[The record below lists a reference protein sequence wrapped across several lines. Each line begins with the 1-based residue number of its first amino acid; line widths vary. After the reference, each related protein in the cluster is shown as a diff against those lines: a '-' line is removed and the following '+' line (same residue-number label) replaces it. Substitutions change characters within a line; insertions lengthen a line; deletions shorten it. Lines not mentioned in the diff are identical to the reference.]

1 MRSMTPGQS
10 ASGDER
16 PPDDTPPVDRDDVR
30 LLVVEDD
37 EDDYL
42 ITHDLLVEQTRIRV
56 DVEWASDYDAALEA
70 IRAQRHDVYL
80 VDYRLGRRTGLDL
93 IREGFASRPVAP
105 VIMLTGLPVAEID
118 LEATALGATDF
129 LTKQGLDA
137 DELGDSIRHAI
148 NHQKAE
154 RHALAARASDDG
166 IWDWDFAADRI
177 YSSPRLNAILG
188 YGDDAIEVTPE
199 VWFGLV
205 APDDVMRL
213 RAEIASHLAGQT
225 PILSGEFQ
233 MRHRDGSWR
242 WVAVEGLA
250 GRDVDD
256 TPVRIAGSLRDATD
270 RHDAQQRLEHEAL
283 HDTLTGLPNRALFID
298 RLDQTLQRGAR
309 EASAGCALLFLDLD
323 GFKQVNDTHSHA
335 VGDELLIAFATRIAG
350 ELRPGD
356 TVARLGGD
364 EFTVLL
370 EGITQAPEAT
380 LIAERILE
388 STQAP
393 FLIEGNEL
401 HIGASIGISLSAD
414 GISSADLISAADV
427 AMYDAKQG
435 GRNRWAVFDEHMH
448 RRVADRL
455 ARQDDLREVIET
467 GQLEV
472 YFQPIVGLSSG
483 QIVGLEA
490 LARWPAD
497 REPVAAEE
505 FIAIAEQTGLIVAL
519 GELVVGASLA
529 ALGGWR
535 RDGVADEEL
544 WVSVNL
550 SSRQLSDPRL
560 VDQLCAAST
569 QSGVPASRL
578 RLEIA
583 ESTLKTLE
591 RSQPLVAGLKRAGIG
606 LHIDGFGVGY
616 SSLTTLH
623 QLPIRVLKID
633 PGLIAEID
641 AELSRAIAG
650 SVIALARSL
659 DVLAIGAGIETADQR
674 EALVALGC
682 DGGQGR
688 LVAAEMDAGAVGEL
702 LARAR

>member
-1 MRSMTPGQS
+1 MTSGHP
-10 ASGDER
+10 ASEDER
-16 PPDDTPPVDRDDVR
+16 SPDETPPVEPDNVR

-56 DVEWASDYDAALEA
+56 DVEWAADYDTALEA

-80 VDYRLGRRTGLDL
+80 VDYRLGGRTGLEL
-93 IREGFASRPVAP
+93 IRESFATRPVAP

-129 LTKQGLDA
+129 LTKQGLAA
-137 DELGDSIRHAI
+137 DELGDSIRHAL

-166 IWDWDFAADRI
+166 IWDWDFTADRI

-188 YGDDAIEVTPE
+188 YGGDAIEVTPE
-199 VWFGLV
+199 VWFTLV
-205 APDDVMRL
+205 APDDVVRL
-213 RAEIASHLAGQT
+213 RAEIDAHLAGQT

-250 GRDVDD
+250 SRDVDG
-256 TPVRIAGSLRDATD
+256 TPIRIAGSLRDATD

-298 RLDQTLQRGAR
+298 RVEQTLQRAAR
-309 EASAGCALLFLDLD
+309 DASAGCALLFLDLD
-323 GFKQVNDTHSHA
+323 GFKQVNDTLSHA
-335 VGDELLIAFATRIAG
+335 VGDELLVAFATRIAG

-370 EGITQAPEAT
+370 EGIIHAPEAT

-388 STQAP
+388 STRAP
-393 FLIEGNEL
+393 FLLEGNEL
-401 HIGASIGISLSAD
+401 HIGASIGISLSAE

-427 AMYDAKQG
+427 AMYDAKQS
-435 GRNRWAVFDEHMH
+435 GRDRWAVFDEHVH

-455 ARQDDLREVIET
+455 ARQDDLREVIER

-472 YFQPIVGLSSG
+472 CFQPIVGLKSG
-483 QIVGLEA
+483 RIVGLEA

-497 REPVAAEE
+497 REPFAAAEL
-505 FIAIAEQTGLIVAL
+505 IAIAEQTGLIVAL
-519 GELVVGASLA
+519 GELVIGASLA

-550 SSRQLSDPRL
+550 SSRQLSDPGL

-578 RLEIA
+578 RLEVV
-583 ESTLKTLE
+583 ESALKTLE
-591 RSQPLVAGLKRAGIG
+591 RSRTLVAGLRRAGIG
-606 LHIDGFGVGY
+606 LHIDEFGVGC

-623 QLPIRVLKID
+623 QLPIRVLKIA
-633 PGLIAEID
+633 PGVIAEID